1 MRERFGPYQVIAEL
15 GRGGMGAV
23 YKAFEPELNRHVAI
37 KVMSEALAHDPV
49 VVERFLREARAMAAL
64 SDPHIIQIYTI
75 GTEEGQPYFAMEY
88 IEGESLSAKLK
99 REGKL
104 APAEALSILHQT
116 ALGLAAAHDRGVIH
130 RDIKPGNLMLTRRG
144 LVKIADFGIAL
155 SSRDLSRKLTSTGE
169 FVGTPGYLSP
179 EVCLGKPVDARSDI
193 FSLGIVFFE
202 MLTGQIPFKDES
214 PLGLMLEVVKAEIP
228 DVRELASEVDEGV
241 AQILRRMIAKEP
253 EDRFQDC
260 HQLAAAAASHP
271 LLVGR
276 ATGYATTRQEP
287 RQATAGATVVAQPTP
302 ASLRA
307 PVSPPRVETLHRDS
321 GSLVKVEPAR
331 PAARRSL
338 APLAAVAGLVLLV
351 GSVWAFRE
359 QLPFLKPQAESAAVA
374 ATPKAGEPASPPAAR
389 NPEEA
394 TVRGGDAIAARPSG
408 TATGGASLLSLLVGS
423 KPQPVAA
430 LEATPESAAATGAN
444 EGAVAESGNV
454 GSAAPVT
461 VPSADD
467 RVQESTAAAQ
477 GGSAPPPASEPV
489 AAAKSSAPPAK
500 TEAAGAT
507 VAVAASPAESAA
519 KGRAAA
525 TETRLARREPP
536 AVRSVPRLVIVAV
549 GDPIITRPAEQRLSE
564 LLAGEGFELL
574 DAELVP
580 GLSGLRDAIGV
591 DLAEL
596 MRRLKPHAELLVLIR
611 AEPLGSQVLTY
622 YGEAST
628 LYSANLQVRAYSVAE
643 NRALGAGWRE
653 KVDFTSLNAEQQA
666 AQAMRPHLSALI
678 NALAPYRPARRG

>member
-23 YKAFEPELNRHVAI
+23 YKAFEADLDRHVAI

-130 RDIKPGNLMLTRRG
+130 RDIKPGNLLLTRRG

-155 SSRDLSRKLTSTGE
+155 SSRDFSRKLTSTGE

-228 DVRELASEVDEGV
+228 DVRELASEVDEGL
-241 AQILRRMIAKEP
+241 ALILKRMIAKEP
-253 EDRFQDC
+253 EERFQDC
-260 HQLAAAAASHP
+260 HALAAAVAAHP
-271 LLVGR
+271 LLAGR
-276 ATGYATTRQEP
+276 TSAHATLRQEARSSP
-287 RQATAGATVVAQPTP
+287 AASTVLAQPTP
-302 ASLRA
+302 VSSRGQSAASRTATPLR
-307 PVSPPRVETLHRDS
+307 EQ
-321 GSLVKVEPAR
+321 GSLVKVESLR
-331 PAARRSL
+331 PSARRPL
-338 APLAAVAGLVLLV
+338 APLVAVGALLLLA

-359 QLPFLKPQAESAAVA
+359 QIPFLKPETDLAPASAAEA
-374 ATPKAGEPASPPAAR
+374 AKTPSAPAPA
-389 NPEEA
+389 
-394 TVRGGDAIAARPSG
+394 D
-408 TATGGASLLSLLVGS
+408 ATGTRVG
-423 KPQPVAA
+423 
-430 LEATPESAAATGAN
+430 ESMAATGSGSAAGASQARLFGAAPAAD
-444 EGAVAESGNV
+444 EAEAAAAVAESDTALD
-454 GSAAPVT
+454 SAAPGVS
-461 VPSADD
+461 SAAEPDSVAD
-467 RVQESTAAAQ
+467 MAIPVADSRSESPLA
-477 GGSAPPPASEPV
+477 SAPDRAEARSASE
-489 AAAKSSAPPAK
+489 SSLAN
-500 TEAAGAT
+500 
-507 VAVAASPAESAA
+507 VESISRQEE
-519 KGRAAA
+519 RAAA
-525 TETRLARREPP
+525 GSATPRAAAPLRKSAAAARDSAAEDTRLARREPAP
-536 AVRSVPRLVIVAV
+536 MRSVPRLVIVAV
-549 GDPIITRPAEQRLSE
+549 GDPIISRPAEQRLFE
-564 LLAGEGFELL
+564 LLGDEGFELV
-574 DAELVP
+574 DPELVP
-580 GLSGLRDAIGV
+580 GLSGLRDAAGV

-628 LYSANLQVRAYSVAE
+628 LYSANLQVRAYSVPE
-643 NRALGAGWRE
+643 NRALGTGWRE
-653 KVDFTSLNAEQQA
+653 KVDFTTLNAEQQA
-666 AQAMRPHLSALI
+666 AQAIRPHLSALI